1 MIYLLDTNV
10 ISEMRPMRARQPNPK
25 VVRWATSVSGNSL
38 YLSTITIFELEL
50 GALQAERRDPPKG
63 RALRTWIDHYVL
75 PTFHGRILPVTI
87 EIAQQCAALQVPET
101 RSERDAFIAA
111 TGLVH
116 NMTVVTR
123 NTADFTSTGVSV
135 LNPWQA

>member
-10 ISEMRPMRARQPNPK
+10 ISELRPMRAREPHPS
-25 VVRWATSVSGNSL
+25 VVHWFRSVPETVL
-38 YLSTITIFELEL
+38 HLSSITIFELEL
-50 GALQAERRDPPKG
+50 GALQAQRRDLPKG
-63 RALRTWIDHYVL
+63 RALRTWIDDHVI
-75 PTFHGRILPVTI
+75 PTFHERVLPIDLEV
-87 EIAQQCAALQVPET
+87 AQRCAALHLEAT

-111 TGLVH
+111 TALVH

-123 NTADFTSTGVSV
+123 NTADFAPTGVST

>member
-1 MIYLLDTNV
+1 
-10 ISEMRPMRARQPNPK
+10 MRARQPNPN
-25 VVRWATSVSGNSL
+25 VVRWVRSVPGNSL

-75 PTFHGRILPVTI
+75 STFDGRILPVDT
-87 EIAQQCAALQVPET
+87 EVAQQCAALQVPET

-111 TGLVH
+111 TALVH
-116 NMTVVTR
+116 GMTVATR
-123 NTADFTSTGVSV
+123 NTADFAPTGVST
-135 LNPWQA
+135 LNPWEA